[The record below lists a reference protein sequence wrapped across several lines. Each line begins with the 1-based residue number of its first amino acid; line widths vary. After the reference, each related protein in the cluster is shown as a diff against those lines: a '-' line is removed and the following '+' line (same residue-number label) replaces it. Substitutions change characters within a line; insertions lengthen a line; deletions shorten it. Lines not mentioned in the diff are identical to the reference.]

1 MGHVYESLLFFHVLR
16 LLMFPFLLL
25 DANVAS
31 RERVRATQRF
41 FVATVSFTTT
51 QLAELSCVLF
61 LFLKYVGLSGVAF
74 ASAPLIV

>member
-25 DANVAS
+25 DANAAS
-31 RERVRATQRF
+31 RATQRF